1 MKFIDELNK
10 RNVFNEVKTYFLSG
24 ATIIPTI
31 WLFLSVLGYS
41 EPIVNLITKICIYVF
56 ISIIPS
62 ILVLAF
68 FHGEITGKKWTKIE
82 KIVIPINLLVSLVII
97 LNVIADYRYSSKF
110 DVVVVEDEL
119 GYESHQKVVKSKF
132 HKKVLF
138 LLLENESKNKMYD
151 WLSYGISNS
160 IHIDLIQD
168 LFIDSKIVNLSD
180 IKKMGYSLNDKI
192 SLSKAVTIANENNS
206 MYFINGSFNVIDSI
220 YYIDLSIYDSK
231 SGNIVSEISSHN
243 INFFPLIDE
252 LSIKIKKELD
262 LPEKHIRESVD
273 LPVSSQLTSSIS
285 ALENYTM
292 SLIYSERG
300 RSIGY
305 NTESTKN
312 EDNIKALDY
321 INKALILDSRF
332 AWAHFT
338 SGMLYRNLNQL
349 DSLSYSLMRT
359 LENIDRFPEHE
370 AQRIKSIYYQLKK
383 LPVKRIKTINYW
395 AKRWPNSIQALEA
408 NAYYYS
414 NNHLIDDAIIFNEK
428 VLKIDSSNCNILKNL
443 RDNYV
448 RADDLDQGLYYA
460 RQYLKCTSYSVDGYI
475 DIAELYYNQLKVD
488 SSEFYY
494 QKAEL
499 IDPLNY
505 LPKLKLLELKQQHQ
519 QIDLENLNNDYYFL
533 FDLAKSKNDT
543 LDIFNSYVT
552 NNLFNNN
559 LDSIEILKDEL
570 NVELNIGQG
579 YYDYIENIQQ
589 FYPSLLNLGF
599 SEIVYEDIFKIENHF
614 NLKFNS
620 IDINFEQPSYS
631 SNITITN
638 DNLIVQIGIVLAS
651 FDLLTKTK
659 LIDLIA
665 FCENRSE
672 LYSTDITEGYIYL
685 LKAKL
690 SALNNDYKN
699 AISILEN
706 NSNII
711 HIENISVTE
720 YLFLLADL
728 YYLDND
734 CIKSEEIF
742 SKLLTLNPMN
752 PKYLYHSALM
762 HVQCYKYDLA
772 KQKLQR
778 AINILSNSNSNY
790 GLYSEIE
797 LLLSEINSTY
807 TL

>member
-1 MKFIDELNK
+1 MKFIHELNK

-56 ISIIPS
+56 ISVIPS

-68 FHGEITGKKWTKIE
+68 FHGEITEKKWTKIE
-82 KIVIPINLLVSLVII
+82 KIVIPINVLVSFVII
-97 LNVIADYRYSSKF
+97 INVILDYRYSSKF
-110 DVVVVEDEL
+110 DVVLVADEL

-180 IKKMGYSLNDKI
+180 IKKMGYSLNDEI
-192 SLSKAVTIANENNS
+192 SLSKACSIANENNS

-231 SGNIVSEISSHN
+231 SGKLVSEISSHN

-252 LSIKIKKELD
+252 LSIKIKKGLD
-262 LPEKHIRESVD
+262 LPEKHIKESVD

-285 ALENYTM
+285 ALENFTK
-292 SLIYSERG
+292 SLIYSVRG

-312 EDNIKALDY
+312 EDNIIALDY
-321 INKALILDSRF
+321 MHKALKFDSRF
-332 AWAHFT
+332 AWAHFE
-338 SGMLYRNLNQL
+338 SSKLYRNLNKL
-349 DSLSYSLMRT
+349 DSVSYSLTRT
-359 LENIDRFPEHE
+359 LENIDRIPEQA
-370 AQRIKSIYYQLKK
+370 AQRIKIIYYQIKK
-383 LPVKRIKTINYW
+383 LPVKRVKTINYW
-395 AKRWPNSIQALEA
+395 AKRWPNSIQALEL
-408 NAYYYS
+408 NAYYYT

-428 VLKIDSSNCNILKNL
+428 LLEIDSSNCNVLKNL

-448 RADDLDQGLYYA
+448 RTDDLDQGFYYA
-460 RQYLKCTSYSVDGYI
+460 RQYLKCTSYSVNAYLQ
-475 DIAELYYNQLKVD
+475 IAEVFYNQLEVD
-488 SSEFYY
+488 SAAFYY

-505 LPKLKLLELKQQHQ
+505 SPKLKLLELKQQHQ

-559 LDSIEILKDEL
+559 LDSIEILKDKL
-570 NVELNIGQG
+570 NVELNRGQG

-589 FYPSLLNLGF
+589 FYPYLLNLGI
-599 SEIVYEDIFKIENHF
+599 SNIVYEDISKIENHF
-614 NLKFNS
+614 NFKFNS
-620 IDINFEQPSYS
+620 LDIDFNQPSYS
-631 SNITITN
+631 SNISLTT
-638 DNLIVQIGIVLAS
+638 DNLIIQIGIVLAK
-651 FDLLTKTK
+651 FDLLTKTN

-665 FCENRSE
+665 FCKNRTE
-672 LYSTDITEGYIYL
+672 LYSTDVTFGYIYL
-685 LKAKL
+685 LEAKL

-711 HIENISVTE
+711 HIKNISVTE

-734 CIKSEEIF
+734 CNKSEVIF

-752 PKYLYHSALM
+752 PKYLYHSALT
-762 HVQCYKYDLA
+762 HVQCSKFDIA

-778 AINILSNSNSNY
+778 AMNILSNSKSNN
-790 GLYSEIE
+790 GLYSKVES
-797 LLLSEINSTY
+797 LLSEINSTY